1 MDLQNKNNSNNN
13 PWETNDTSSQTTQ
26 NEPITEH
33 DAFHPVEDD
42 AQYPDQRVFEQ
53 PSDIASDR
61 MDTQPRPLNPEQSYH
76 TNTGAQQSF
85 DPNAQQPM
93 NQPTHPAYA
102 TYQEWMHQEDKRA
115 AKHARKLARAE
126 RRKNRKFGRKP
137 VLIAGSIAAACVLLV
152 GGIAIGSSMSGGADN
167 NSSSVSATS
176 VNSNL
181 PSVNISSPSATSTS
195 ANDGLSGEE
204 IYAKVSPSVVS
215 IQAVNLTSGEGGTGS
230 GVIMSA
236 DGYIITNNHVV
247 VDENTGVQQDKITV
261 YMSDGTSFPAEV
273 IGLDEQTDLAVLKI
287 DPAGTTL
294 TPAEFGDSNSL
305 LVGEEVYAI
314 GSPGGLDLANT
325 ITGGH
330 ISALNRD
337 ITIDDRVMSLI
348 QTDAAINPG
357 NSGGALINKYGQV
370 IGITSAKLGISYYE
384 GLGFAIPMDTVKPI
398 VDELIQNGYIAGR
411 PQIGI
416 SGQNV
421 SEQQSAAYGIPQG
434 VRVINVDS
442 RSNAAAAGVQANDII
457 TGING
462 TEVTDMDGVNA
473 VKDELSAGD
482 KITLTLYRMSTGKT
496 FTVSFALND
505 QHDLQGDDPALS
517 QESEQS
523 QYSQGQDGQQYYNQN
538 PFNYFFG
545 W

>member
-33 DAFHPVEDD
+33 DAFHPAQDT
-42 AQYPDQRVFEQ
+42 QYPDQRVFEQ

-93 NQPTHPAYA
+93 NQPSHPAYA

-181 PSVNISSPSATSTS
+181 PSVNISSPTATSSS

-305 LVGEEVYAI
+305 QVGEEVYAI
-314 GSPGGLDLANT
+314 GSPGGLELANT

>member
-33 DAFHPVEDD
+33 DAFHPAQDT
-42 AQYPDQRVFEQ
+42 QYPDQRVFEQ

-93 NQPTHPAYA
+93 NQPSHPAYA

-181 PSVNISSPSATSTS
+181 PSVNISSPTATSSS

-247 VDENTGVQQDKITV
+247 VDENTGAQQDKITV

-305 LVGEEVYAI
+305 QVGEEVYAI
-314 GSPGGLDLANT
+314 GSPGGLELANT

-505 QHDLQGDDPALS
+505 QHDLQGNDPALA

>member
-1 MDLQNKNNSNNN
+1 MDLQNKNNSNSN
-13 PWETNDTSSQTTQ
+13 PRETNDTSSQTTQ

-33 DAFHPVEDD
+33 DAFHPAQDT
-42 AQYPDQRVFEQ
+42 QYPDQRVFEQ

-61 MDTQPRPLNPEQSYH
+61 MDTQPRPLNPEQSYN

-93 NQPTHPAYA
+93 NQPSHPAYA

-287 DPAGTTL
+287 GPAGTTL

-473 VKDELSAGD
+473 VKDKLSAGD

-496 FTVSFALND
+496 LTVSFALND
-505 QHDLQGDDPALS
+505 QHDLQGDDPALA

>member
-26 NEPITEH
+26 NEPTTEH
-33 DAFHPVEDD
+33 DAFHPAQDT
-42 AQYPDQRVFEQ
+42 QYPDQRVFEQ

-61 MDTQPRPLNPEQSYH
+61 MDTQPRPLNPEQSYN

-93 NQPTHPAYA
+93 NQPSHPAYA

-181 PSVNISSPSATSTS
+181 PSVNISSPTATSTS

-287 DPAGTTL
+287 DPTGTTL

-305 LVGEEVYAI
+305 QVGEEVYAI
-314 GSPGGLDLANT
+314 GSPGGLELANT

>member
-33 DAFHPVEDD
+33 DAFHPAQDT
-42 AQYPDQRVFEQ
+42 QYPDQHVFEQ

-93 NQPTHPAYA
+93 NQPSHPAYA

-152 GGIAIGSSMSGGADN
+152 GGIAIGSSMSDGADN
-167 NSSSVSATS
+167 NSSSVSATA

-287 DPAGTTL
+287 GPAGTTL

-473 VKDELSAGD
+473 VKDKLSAGD

-496 FTVSFALND
+496 LTVSFALND
-505 QHDLQGDDPALS
+505 QHDLQGNDPALS

>member
-1 MDLQNKNNSNNN
+1 MDLQNKNNSNSN
-13 PWETNDTSSQTTQ
+13 PRETNDTSSQTTQ

-33 DAFHPVEDD
+33 DAFHPAPDT
-42 AQYPDQRVFEQ
+42 QYPDQRVFEQ

-61 MDTQPRPLNPEQSYH
+61 MDTQPQPLHPEQPYH
-76 TNTGAQQSF
+76 TNTGEQQSF

-273 IGLDEQTDLAVLKI
+273 IGRDEQTDLAVLKI
-287 DPAGTTL
+287 GPAGTTL

-473 VKDELSAGD
+473 VKDKLSAGD

-496 FTVSFALND
+496 LTVSFALND
-505 QHDLQGDDPALS
+505 QHDLQGNDPALAE
-517 QESEQS
+517 ESEQS
-523 QYSQGQDGQQYYNQN
+523 QYSQGQNGQQYYNQN

>member
-13 PWETNDTSSQTTQ
+13 PWESNDTSSQTTQ

-33 DAFHPVEDD
+33 DAFHPAQDT
-42 AQYPDQRVFEQ
+42 QYPDQRVFEQ

-61 MDTQPRPLNPEQSYH
+61 MDTQPRPLNPEQSYN

-85 DPNAQQPM
+85 NPNAQQPM
-93 NQPTHPAYA
+93 NQPSHPAYA

-167 NSSSVSATS
+167 NSSSVSATA

-305 LVGEEVYAI
+305 QVGEEVYAI
-314 GSPGGLDLANT
+314 GSPGGLELANT

-473 VKDELSAGD
+473 VKDKLSAGD

>member
-13 PWETNDTSSQTTQ
+13 PWESNDTSSQTTQ
-26 NEPITEH
+26 NEPTTEH
-33 DAFHPVEDD
+33 DAFHPAQDT
-42 AQYPDQRVFEQ
+42 QYPDQRVFEQ

-61 MDTQPRPLNPEQSYH
+61 MDTQPRPLTPEQSYN

-93 NQPTHPAYA
+93 NQPSHPAYA

>member
-33 DAFHPVEDD
+33 DAFHPAQDT
-42 AQYPDQRVFEQ
+42 QYPDQRVFEQ

-61 MDTQPRPLNPEQSYH
+61 MDTQPRPLNPEQSYN

-93 NQPTHPAYA
+93 NQPSHPAYA

-181 PSVNISSPSATSTS
+181 PSVNISSPTATSTS

-305 LVGEEVYAI
+305 QVGEEVYAI
-314 GSPGGLDLANT
+314 GSPGGLELANT

>member
-1 MDLQNKNNSNNN
+1 MDLQNKNNSTNN

-33 DAFHPVEDD
+33 DAFHPAQDT
-42 AQYPDQRVFEQ
+42 QYPDQRVFEQ

-61 MDTQPRPLNPEQSYH
+61 MDTQPRPLNPEQSYN

-93 NQPTHPAYA
+93 NQPSHPAYA

-137 VLIAGSIAAACVLLV
+137 VLIAGSIAAACVLLI

-181 PSVNISSPSATSTS
+181 PSVNISSPSATSSS

-287 DPAGTTL
+287 GPAGTTL

-305 LVGEEVYAI
+305 QVGEEVYAI

-473 VKDELSAGD
+473 VKDKLSAGD

-496 FTVSFALND
+496 LTVSFALND
-505 QHDLQGDDPALS
+505 QHDLQGDDPALA

>member
-26 NEPITEH
+26 NEPTTEH
-33 DAFHPVEDD
+33 DAFHPAQDT
-42 AQYPDQRVFEQ
+42 QYPDQRVFEQ

-61 MDTQPRPLNPEQSYH
+61 MDTQPRPFNPEQSYH
-76 TNTGAQQSF
+76 TNTGAQQPF

-93 NQPTHPAYA
+93 NQPSHPAYA

-181 PSVNISSPSATSTS
+181 PSVNISSPTTTSNS

-473 VKDELSAGD
+473 VKDKLSAGD

>member
-13 PWETNDTSSQTTQ
+13 PRETNDTSSQTTPNQ
-26 NEPITEH
+26 PNAEH
-33 DAFHPVEDD
+33 NAFHPAPDT
-42 AQYPDQRVFEQ
+42 QYPDQRVFEQ

-61 MDTQPRPLNPEQSYH
+61 MDTQPRPLQPEQPYH

-85 DPNAQQPM
+85 DPNAQQPL
-93 NQPTHPAYA
+93 NHPTHPAYA

-115 AKHARKLARAE
+115 AKHARKIARAE
-126 RRKNRKFGRKP
+126 RRKNRKLGRKP

-287 DPAGTTL
+287 GSAGTTL

-473 VKDELSAGD
+473 VKDKLSAGD

-496 FTVSFALND
+496 LTVSFALND
-505 QHDLQGDDPALS
+505 QHDLQGNDPALAE
-517 QESEQS
+517 ESEQS

>member
-1 MDLQNKNNSNNN
+1 MDLQNKNNSNSN
-13 PWETNDTSSQTTQ
+13 PRETNDTSSQTTPNQ
-26 NEPITEH
+26 PNAEH
-33 DAFHPVEDD
+33 NAFHPAPDT
-42 AQYPDQRVFEQ
+42 QYPDQRVFEQ

-61 MDTQPRPLNPEQSYH
+61 MDTQPRPLNPEQSYN

-93 NQPTHPAYA
+93 NQPSHPAYA

-152 GGIAIGSSMSGGADN
+152 GGIAIGSSMSDGADN
-167 NSSSVSATS
+167 NSSSVSATA

-247 VDENTGVQQDKITV
+247 VNENTGVQQDKITV

-287 DPAGTTL
+287 GPAGTTL

-496 FTVSFALND
+496 LTVSFALND

>member
-26 NEPITEH
+26 NEPTTEH

-61 MDTQPRPLNPEQSYH
+61 MDTQPRPLNPEQSYN

-93 NQPTHPAYA
+93 NQPSHPAYA

-181 PSVNISSPSATSTS
+181 PSVNISSPTATSSS
-195 ANDGLSGEE
+195 ANDGLPGEE

-314 GSPGGLDLANT
+314 GSPGGLELANT

-473 VKDELSAGD
+473 VKDKLSAGD

-505 QHDLQGDDPALS
+505 QHDLQGNDPALA

>member
-1 MDLQNKNNSNNN
+1 MDLQNKNNSNSN
-13 PWETNDTSSQTTQ
+13 PRETNDTSSQTTPNQ
-26 NEPITEH
+26 PNAEH
-33 DAFHPVEDD
+33 NAFHPAPDT
-42 AQYPDQRVFEQ
+42 QYPDQRVFEQ

-61 MDTQPRPLNPEQSYH
+61 MDTQPRPLNPEQSYN

-93 NQPTHPAYA
+93 NQPSHPAYA

-167 NSSSVSATS
+167 NSSSGSATS

-287 DPAGTTL
+287 GPAGTTL

-473 VKDELSAGD
+473 VKDKLSAGD

-496 FTVSFALND
+496 LTVSFALND

>member
-26 NEPITEH
+26 NEPIAEH
-33 DAFHPVEDD
+33 DAFHPAQDT
-42 AQYPDQRVFEQ
+42 QYPDQRVFEQ

-93 NQPTHPAYA
+93 NQPSHPAYA

-152 GGIAIGSSMSGGADN
+152 GGIAIGSSMSDGADN
-167 NSSSVSATS
+167 NSSSVSATA

-287 DPAGTTL
+287 GPAGTTL

-505 QHDLQGDDPALS
+505 QHDLQGNDPALS

>member
-1 MDLQNKNNSNNN
+1 MDLQNKNNSNSN
-13 PWETNDTSSQTTQ
+13 PRETNDTSSQTTPNQ
-26 NEPITEH
+26 PNAEH
-33 DAFHPVEDD
+33 NAFHPAPDT
-42 AQYPDQRVFEQ
+42 QYPDQRVFEQ

-61 MDTQPRPLNPEQSYH
+61 MDTQPRPLQPEQPYH

-85 DPNAQQPM
+85 DPNAQQPL

-115 AKHARKLARAE
+115 AKHARKIARAE

-176 VNSNL
+176 VNSNP

-273 IGLDEQTDLAVLKI
+273 IGRDEQTDLAVLKI
-287 DPAGTTL
+287 GPAGTTL

-473 VKDELSAGD
+473 VKDKLSAGD

-496 FTVSFALND
+496 LTVSFALND
-505 QHDLQGDDPALS
+505 QHDLQGNDPALA

>member
-33 DAFHPVEDD
+33 DAFHPAQDT
-42 AQYPDQRVFEQ
+42 QYPDQRVFEQ

-85 DPNAQQPM
+85 DPNVQQPM
-93 NQPTHPAYA
+93 NQPSHPAYA

-152 GGIAIGSSMSGGADN
+152 GGIAIGSSMSDGADN
-167 NSSSVSATS
+167 NSSSVSATA

-261 YMSDGTSFPAEV
+261 YMPDGTSFPAEV

-287 DPAGTTL
+287 GPAGTTL

-305 LVGEEVYAI
+305 QVGEEVYAI
-314 GSPGGLDLANT
+314 GSPGGLELANT

-505 QHDLQGDDPALS
+505 QHDLQGNDPALA

>member
-1 MDLQNKNNSNNN
+1 MDLQNRNNSSHN
-13 PWETNDTSSQTTQ
+13 PWETNDTSSPATPNQ
-26 NEPITEH
+26 PSAEH
-33 DAFHPVEDD
+33 DAFHPAQDT
-42 AQYPDQRVFEQ
+42 QYPDQRVFEQ

-61 MDTQPRPLNPEQSYH
+61 MDTQTRPLNPEQSCS
-76 TNTGAQQSF
+76 TNTDAQQSF
-85 DPNAQQPM
+85 DPGAQQPM
-93 NQPTHPAYA
+93 NQPSHPAYA

-115 AKHARKLARAE
+115 AKHAHKLARAE

-137 VLIAGSIAAACVLLV
+137 VLIAGSIAAACVLLA

-167 NSSSVSATS
+167 NSSSVSAST

-181 PSVNISSPSATSTS
+181 PSVNISSPSATSGS

-287 DPAGTTL
+287 APAGTTL
-294 TPAEFGDSNSL
+294 TPAEFGDSGSL

-314 GSPGGLDLANT
+314 GSPGGLELANT

-384 GLGFAIPMDTVKPI
+384 GLGFAIPMDTAKAI

-462 TEVTDMDGVNA
+462 TEITDMDGVNA
-473 VKDELSAGD
+473 VKDKLSAGD

-496 FTVSFALND
+496 LTVSFALND
-505 QHDLQGDDPALS
+505 QHDLQGDDPALT
-517 QESEQS
+517 QENAQS
-523 QYSQGQDGQQYYNQN
+523 SYSQSQDGQQYYNQN
-538 PFNYFFG
+538 PFSYFFG

>member
-33 DAFHPVEDD
+33 DAFHPAQDT
-42 AQYPDQRVFEQ
+42 QYPDQRVFEQ

-93 NQPTHPAYA
+93 NQPSHPAYA

-115 AKHARKLARAE
+115 AKHARKVARAE
-126 RRKNRKFGRKP
+126 RRKNRKLGRKP

-167 NSSSVSATS
+167 NSSSVSATA

-305 LVGEEVYAI
+305 QVGEEVYAI
-314 GSPGGLDLANT
+314 GSPGGLELANT

>member
-13 PWETNDTSSQTTQ
+13 PWESNDTSSQTTQ
-26 NEPITEH
+26 NEPTTEH
-33 DAFHPVEDD
+33 DAFHPAQDT
-42 AQYPDQRVFEQ
+42 QYPDQRVFEQ

-61 MDTQPRPLNPEQSYH
+61 MDTQPRPLNPEQSYN

-93 NQPTHPAYA
+93 NQPSHPAYA

-314 GSPGGLDLANT
+314 GSPGGLELANT

>member
-1 MDLQNKNNSNNN
+1 MDLQNKNNSNSN
-13 PWETNDTSSQTTQ
+13 PRETNDTSSQTTPNQ
-26 NEPITEH
+26 PNAEH
-33 DAFHPVEDD
+33 NAFHPAPDT
-42 AQYPDQRVFEQ
+42 QYPDQRVFEQ

-61 MDTQPRPLNPEQSYH
+61 MDTQPRPLQPEQPYH

-85 DPNAQQPM
+85 DPNAQQPL

-273 IGLDEQTDLAVLKI
+273 IGRDEQTDLAVLKI
-287 DPAGTTL
+287 GPAGTTL

-473 VKDELSAGD
+473 VKDKLSAGD

-496 FTVSFALND
+496 LTVSFALND
-505 QHDLQGDDPALS
+505 QHDLQGNDPALA

-523 QYSQGQDGQQYYNQN
+523 QYSQGQNGQQYYNQN

>member
-1 MDLQNKNNSNNN
+1 MDLQNKNNSNSN
-13 PWETNDTSSQTTQ
+13 PRETNDTSSQTTPNQ
-26 NEPITEH
+26 PNAEH
-33 DAFHPVEDD
+33 NAFHPAPDT
-42 AQYPDQRVFEQ
+42 QYPDQRVFEQ

-61 MDTQPRPLNPEQSYH
+61 MDTQPRPLQPEQPYH

-85 DPNAQQPM
+85 DPNAQQPL

-115 AKHARKLARAE
+115 AKHARKIARAE

-176 VNSNL
+176 VNSNP

-273 IGLDEQTDLAVLKI
+273 IGRDEQTDLAVLKI
-287 DPAGTTL
+287 GPAGTTL

-473 VKDELSAGD
+473 VKDKLSAGD

-496 FTVSFALND
+496 LTVSFALND
-505 QHDLQGDDPALS
+505 QHDLQGNDPALAE
-517 QESEQS
+517 ESERS
-523 QYSQGQDGQQYYNQN
+523 QYSQGQNGQQYYNQN

>member
-33 DAFHPVEDD
+33 DAFHPAQDT
-42 AQYPDQRVFEQ
+42 QYPDQRVFEQ

-61 MDTQPRPLNPEQSYH
+61 MDTQPRPLNPEQSYN

-93 NQPTHPAYA
+93 NQPSHPAYA

-305 LVGEEVYAI
+305 QVGEEVYAI
-314 GSPGGLDLANT
+314 GSPGGLELANT

-505 QHDLQGDDPALS
+505 QHDLQGNDPALA

-523 QYSQGQDGQQYYNQN
+523 QYSQGQDGQQYFNQN

>member
-1 MDLQNKNNSNNN
+1 MDLQNKNNSNSN

-33 DAFHPVEDD
+33 DAFHPAQDT
-42 AQYPDQRVFEQ
+42 QYPDQRVFEQ

-61 MDTQPRPLNPEQSYH
+61 MDTQPRPLNPEQSYN

-93 NQPTHPAYA
+93 NQPSHPAYA

-287 DPAGTTL
+287 GPAGTTL

-473 VKDELSAGD
+473 VKDKLSAGD

-496 FTVSFALND
+496 LTVSFALND

>member
-1 MDLQNKNNSNNN
+1 MDLQNKNNSNSN
-13 PWETNDTSSQTTQ
+13 PRETNDTSSQTTPNQ
-26 NEPITEH
+26 PNAEH
-33 DAFHPVEDD
+33 NAFHPAPDT
-42 AQYPDQRVFEQ
+42 QYPDQRVFEQ

-61 MDTQPRPLNPEQSYH
+61 MDTQPRPLNPEQSYN

-93 NQPTHPAYA
+93 NQPSHPAYA

-287 DPAGTTL
+287 GPAGTTL

-473 VKDELSAGD
+473 VKDKLSAGD

-496 FTVSFALND
+496 LTVSFALND

-523 QYSQGQDGQQYYNQN
+523 QYSQGQDGQQYYNQT

>member
-33 DAFHPVEDD
+33 DAFHPAQDT
-42 AQYPDQRVFEQ
+42 QYPDQRVFEQ

-93 NQPTHPAYA
+93 NQPSHPAYA

-287 DPAGTTL
+287 GPAGTTL

-473 VKDELSAGD
+473 VKDKLSAGD

-496 FTVSFALND
+496 LTVSFALND

>member
-1 MDLQNKNNSNNN
+1 MDLQNKNNSNSN
-13 PWETNDTSSQTTQ
+13 PRETNDTSSQTTPNQ
-26 NEPITEH
+26 PNAEH
-33 DAFHPVEDD
+33 NAFHPAPDT
-42 AQYPDQRVFEQ
+42 QYPDQRVFEQ

-61 MDTQPRPLNPEQSYH
+61 MDTQPRPLQPEQPYH

-85 DPNAQQPM
+85 DPNAQQPL
-93 NQPTHPAYA
+93 NHPTHPAYA
-102 TYQEWMHQEDKRA
+102 TYQEWMHQEDKRV
-115 AKHARKLARAE
+115 AKHARKIARAE
-126 RRKNRKFGRKP
+126 RRKNRKLGRKP

-176 VNSNL
+176 VNSNP
-181 PSVNISSPSATSTS
+181 PSVNISSPSAASTS

-287 DPAGTTL
+287 GPAGTTL

-314 GSPGGLDLANT
+314 GSPGGLNLANT

-473 VKDELSAGD
+473 VKDKLSAGD

-496 FTVSFALND
+496 LTVSFALND
-505 QHDLQGDDPALS
+505 QHDLQGNDPALA

-523 QYSQGQDGQQYYNQN
+523 QYSQGQNGQQYYNQN

>member
-33 DAFHPVEDD
+33 DAFHPAQDT
-42 AQYPDQRVFEQ
+42 QYPDQRVFEQ

-61 MDTQPRPLNPEQSYH
+61 MDTQPRPLNPEQSYN

-93 NQPTHPAYA
+93 NQPSHPAYA

-167 NSSSVSATS
+167 NSSSVSATA

-305 LVGEEVYAI
+305 QVGEEVYAI
-314 GSPGGLDLANT
+314 GSPGGLELANT

>member
-33 DAFHPVEDD
+33 DAFHPAQDT
-42 AQYPDQRVFEQ
+42 QYPDQRVFEQ

-61 MDTQPRPLNPEQSYH
+61 MDTQPRPLNPEQSYN

-93 NQPTHPAYA
+93 NQPSHPAYA

-287 DPAGTTL
+287 GPAGTTL

-473 VKDELSAGD
+473 VKDKLSAGD

-496 FTVSFALND
+496 LTVSFALND
-505 QHDLQGDDPALS
+505 QHDLQGNDPALS

>member
-33 DAFHPVEDD
+33 DAFHPAPDT
-42 AQYPDQRVFEQ
+42 QYPDQRVFEQ

-61 MDTQPRPLNPEQSYH
+61 MDTQPRPLNPEQSYN

-93 NQPTHPAYA
+93 NQPSHPAYA

-287 DPAGTTL
+287 GPAGTTL

-496 FTVSFALND
+496 VTVSFALND
-505 QHDLQGDDPALS
+505 QHDLQGNDPALA

-523 QYSQGQDGQQYYNQN
+523 QYSQGQDGQQYYNQT

>member
-33 DAFHPVEDD
+33 DAFHPAPDT
-42 AQYPDQRVFEQ
+42 QYPDQRVFEQ

-61 MDTQPRPLNPEQSYH
+61 MDTQPRPLNPEQSYN

-93 NQPTHPAYA
+93 NQPSHPAYA

-287 DPAGTTL
+287 GPAGTTL

-496 FTVSFALND
+496 LTVSFALND

>member
-1 MDLQNKNNSNNN
+1 MDLQNKNN
-13 PWETNDTSSQTTQ
+13 PWESNDTSSQTTQ

-33 DAFHPVEDD
+33 DAFHPAQDT
-42 AQYPDQRVFEQ
+42 QYPDQRVFEQ

-61 MDTQPRPLNPEQSYH
+61 MDTQPRPLNPEQSYN

-93 NQPTHPAYA
+93 NQPSHPAYA

-305 LVGEEVYAI
+305 QVGEEVYAI
-314 GSPGGLDLANT
+314 GSPGGLELANT

>member
-1 MDLQNKNNSNNN
+1 MDLQNKNNSNSN
-13 PWETNDTSSQTTQ
+13 PRETNDTSSQTTPNQ
-26 NEPITEH
+26 PNAEH
-33 DAFHPVEDD
+33 NAFHPAPDT
-42 AQYPDQRVFEQ
+42 QYPDQRVFEQ

-61 MDTQPRPLNPEQSYH
+61 MDTQPRPLNPEQSYN

-93 NQPTHPAYA
+93 NQPSHPAYA

-152 GGIAIGSSMSGGADN
+152 GGIAIGSSMSDGADN
-167 NSSSVSATS
+167 NSSSVSATA

-287 DPAGTTL
+287 GPAGTTL

-473 VKDELSAGD
+473 VKDKLSAGD

-496 FTVSFALND
+496 VTVSFALND

>member
-33 DAFHPVEDD
+33 DAFHPAQDT
-42 AQYPDQRVFEQ
+42 QYPDQRVFEQ
-53 PSDIASDR
+53 PSDIASDC
-61 MDTQPRPLNPEQSYH
+61 MDTQPRPLNPEQSYN

-93 NQPTHPAYA
+93 NQPSHPAYA

-181 PSVNISSPSATSTS
+181 PSVNISSPTATSSS

-305 LVGEEVYAI
+305 QVGEEVYAI
-314 GSPGGLDLANT
+314 GSPGGLELANT